1 MIYTQGCAV
10 LQTAYPGLC
19 SDGSFRALAP
29 LGLSP
34 QSRYLR
40 RLIKNFY
47 IILKYWIIQ
56 TILILKQENNG
67 LLQNFQVLQQPLFLS
82 FCSANAGSLSIL
94 YSWSKQRLIVKNRL
108 LIISYQLLTSSKIVI
123 RLMYCAF
130 WKNRKRVLKIFVF
143 IEDKGYIT
151 LMIDLSRYFFTF

>member
-34 QSRYLR
+34 QSRYLS

-47 IILKYWIIQ
+47 IILKHGIIQ
-56 TILILKQENNG
+56 TILMLKQENNG
-67 LLQNFQVLQQPLFLS
+67 LLQNFQVLQQPH
-82 FCSANAGSLSIL
+82 FCNLILKSVSADMDPDRIRDHFIGDQEQITSAACAGKFPTVNL
-94 YSWSKQRLIVKNRL
+94 
-108 LIISYQLLTSSKIVI
+108 
-123 RLMYCAF
+123 
-130 WKNRKRVLKIFVF
+130 
-143 IEDKGYIT
+143 
-151 LMIDLSRYFFTF
+151 

>member
-34 QSRYLR
+34 QSRYLS

-47 IILKYWIIQ
+47 IILKHGIIQ
-56 TILILKQENNG
+56 TILMLKQENNG
-67 LLQNFQVLQQPLFLS
+67 LLQNFQVLQQPLS
-82 FCSANAGSLSIL
+82 VIIL
-94 YSWSKQRLIVKNRL
+94 FQRSGKLPDGGISHDKEIFFVEFRLIVD
-108 LIISYQLLTSSKIVI
+108 SSKKD
-123 RLMYCAF
+123 RFYGDFSSAF
-130 WKNRKRVLKIFVF
+130 
-143 IEDKGYIT
+143 
-151 LMIDLSRYFFTF
+151 SRFCN